1 MTPALHEQCEQ
12 AMHVVLPAQHRL
24 RGGRACLYILRVI
37 GYRRTA
43 AVFSLWP
50 LSWVVDLGY
59 DIVAAVKGYSC
70 IIVMPEGMNGYD
82 LVARNRLLFSRFLFT
97 RD

>member
-1 MTPALHEQCEQ
+1 MTPSLYEQCEW
-12 AMHVVLPAQHRL
+12 AMHVVLPDQHLL
-24 RGGRACLYILRVI
+24 RGGCACLYILRVI

-50 LSWVVDLGY
+50 LSWAVDIGY
-59 DIVAAVKGYSC
+59 DI
-70 IIVMPEGMNGYD
+70 
-82 LVARNRLLFSRFLFT
+82 VARNRLLFSRFLFA